1 MADTF
6 SCWTLKNL
14 FLTHN
19 LWLELCQ
26 SNQEML
32 YYRAQA
38 VEEALLFGLVLKAKM
53 I

>member
-6 SCWTLKNL
+6 SCWTLKIL

-26 SNQEML
+26 SNQVML
-32 YYRAQA
+32 YYRAQTI
-38 VEEALLFGLVLKAKM
+38 EEALLFGLVFKEKV